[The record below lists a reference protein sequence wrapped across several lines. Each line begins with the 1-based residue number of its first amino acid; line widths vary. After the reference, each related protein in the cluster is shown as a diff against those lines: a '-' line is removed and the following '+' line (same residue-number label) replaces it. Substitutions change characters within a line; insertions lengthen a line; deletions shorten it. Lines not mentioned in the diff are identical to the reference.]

1 VCLGAEA
8 LPLLGR
14 SRGRCVPLGA
24 AAALGSAAPAELAA
38 IRSDGTT
45 DPRLRPERKGLA
57 PRSDRPHAS
66 EGTAP
71 RSHDPHPE
79 IRQIPRSHTC
89 RFPYGNLPVA
99 GSAALPKGR
108 ASASKATDEASF
120 GRSAGAQAD
129 SRRGRTRNAQR
140 EAYDCPRRGHNAV
153 GRANGREGGRANGR
167 VSNVTSTFAVTRI
180 DCHWG
185 GVSFD
190 RHPHRVGGDD
200 RPCVGRSLEQQA
212 HRRAAPTTRT
222 RVAAQA
228 SFAIAGHPLGHRYGL
243 PS

>member
-1 VCLGAEA
+1 MEGQHEW
-8 LPLLGR
+8 LPLKGRPERTSDASMTSVPTSETGVSGRRGATAPRPLTWPLRPPRGGGR
-14 SRGRCVPLGA
+14 SRERCPRPNSLRSAQTARPTPVSDPNA
-24 AAALGSAAPAELAA
+24 RASHPAPIARTPAKALPP
-38 IRSDGTT
+38 RSR
-45 DPRLRPERKGLA
+45 DPR
-57 PRSDRPHAS
+57 
-66 EGTAP
+66 
-71 RSHDPHPE
+71 PE

-99 GSAALPKGR
+99 GSAAVPKGR
-108 ASASKATDEASF
+108 ASASKATDEDSF

-140 EAYDCPRRGHNAV
+140 EAYDCRRRGHNAV

-200 RPCVGRSLEQQA
+200 RP
-212 HRRAAPTTRT
+212 
-222 RVAAQA
+222 
-228 SFAIAGHPLGHRYGL
+228 
-243 PS
+243 